1 VNLRLSPEPPEEER
15 AAILR
20 VLGRPRPHPAYASR
34 WRKAGLVYAT
44 ARPRKRRGA
53 TRA

>member
-1 VNLRLSPEPPEEER
+1 MNLRLSPEPSAEER
-15 AAILR
+15 AAIMR
-20 VLGRPRPHPAYASR
+20 VLARQRTHPAYASR